1 MTRYGRGFLEFLRR
15 GADLE
20 FLRVRGVAHGYP
32 HGSGKEFGVD
42 REELVLWVLGV
53 LQEVRQDAPAVRLG
67 LPDFPWQPVSST
79 DGCIHPHL
87 LQRRLQA
94 HDALIRIV

>member
-53 LQEVRQDAPAVRLG
+53 L
-67 LPDFPWQPVSST
+67 
-79 DGCIHPHL
+79 
-87 LQRRLQA
+87 
-94 HDALIRIV
+94 